1 MLTDFLLV
9 APNSWLTQLIL
20 VFPLTSA
27 GVTPRRTSKER
38 TYEGRVQV
46 ASCYKEVT
54 SFTYAVRSHWGEA
67 IGAPPGIHLNN
78 SKHQGRTHGGKSLTE
93 GPLPL
98 RPKFAEGGGG
108 FCRTPPLL
116 VIIIAIII

>member
-1 MLTDFLLV
+1 MFLPRSVPTNVLV
-9 APNSWLTQLIL
+9 RDLKMSGALKLWLMDANG
-20 VFPLTSA
+20 FPLGGSQLVVDTA
-27 GVTPRRTSKER
+27 YFGLPIDFRGVTPRRTSKER

-78 SKHQGRTHGGKSLTE
+78 SKQILNIK
-93 GPLPL
+93 
-98 RPKFAEGGGG
+98 
-108 FCRTPPLL
+108 
-116 VIIIAIII
+116 